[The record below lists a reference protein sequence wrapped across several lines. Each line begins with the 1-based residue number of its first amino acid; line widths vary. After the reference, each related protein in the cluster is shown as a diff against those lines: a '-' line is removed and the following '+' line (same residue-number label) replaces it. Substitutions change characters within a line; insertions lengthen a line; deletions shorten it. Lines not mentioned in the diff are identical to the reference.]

1 MKIISQM
8 QHIKESGMDFDPRL
22 ANRFMRCLKEAVLAG
37 VWKGL
42 CPEWFVDDK
51 SRPVQQPSDAVLKEF
66 IPAETNTP
74 FDAMFEMVFSNGK
87 RNKVR
92 LHEQNL
98 YGSFYSNKEIYSIA
112 KPPTCII
119 LDVVLAKGRPESI
132 VESYYSAMRFQQ
144 QTGGQSNDILARRTK
159 LSWCLPSLK
168 LCDNIIAESVKLY
181 HKGDDQFK
189 RHRSNIFASDRAQDY
204 DVSKVVDR
212 VDSDMGRCPF
222 LAK

>member
-1 MKIISQM
+1 
-8 QHIKESGMDFDPRL
+8 
-22 ANRFMRCLKEAVLAG
+22 MRCLKEAVLAG

-51 SRPVQQPSDAVLKEF
+51 SRPVQQPSDAVLKDF

-74 FDAMFEMVFSNGK
+74 FDVMFEMVFSNGK

-119 LDVVLAKGRPESI
+119 LDVVLAKGGPESI